1 MLAITIR
8 NSARK
13 HGISDDHIRHALHNH
28 ITQIIG
34 SNDLPIVIGP
44 DPAGNLIEVG
54 FVVDDEI
61 IVVIHAMRARNSIQ
75 RNL

>member
-1 MLAITIR
+1 MLTILIR
-8 NSARK
+8 QSARK
-13 HGISDDHIRHALHNH
+13 HGLSDDHIRHALRNH
-28 ITQIIG
+28 ITQTIG
-34 SNDLPIVIGP
+34 SNDLLLAIGP

-61 IVVIHAMRARNSIQ
+61 IVVIHAMKARSSIQ